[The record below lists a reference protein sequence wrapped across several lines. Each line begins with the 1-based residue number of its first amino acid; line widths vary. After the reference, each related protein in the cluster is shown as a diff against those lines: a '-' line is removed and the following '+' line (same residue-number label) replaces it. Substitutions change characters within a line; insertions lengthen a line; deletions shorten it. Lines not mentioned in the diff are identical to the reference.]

1 LIKAKEHDLS
11 HAVFYHQN
19 GYSLICPRR
28 RLDCKNA
35 VYIPPQGEK
44 AANSEEG
51 IDREF
56 AADFLL
62 GSDKTSIVECF
73 LLLFKTALVPTY
85 PKSVED

>member
-1 LIKAKEHDLS
+1 VTRLIKAKEHDLS
-11 HAVFYHQN
+11 HAVFYHQD
-19 GYSLICPRR
+19 GYSLMCPRR

-51 IDREF
+51 IDRKF

-62 GSDKTSIVECF
+62 GG
-73 LLLFKTALVPTY
+73 LVQLERSGSCIQPRFQ
-85 PKSVED
+85 SELW